1 MFYKSSI
8 FIEILRLEILVV
20 KESIGFFLMNNSVH
34 GNRLLF
40 SWTIAI
46 ISSLFIFNVSA
57 QKPDSLLKIYKKNSI
72 SEKSSTSILISQ
84 FYLTI
89 HSDSSFFYAQKA
101 LSIAEQSKNDTL
113 KAKAHRWMGEW
124 YQNKSK
130 YSESAEEYW
139 KSIRLSQKIQNKSI
153 ESAAFNGLAITYY
166 LQNDLEKAEEY
177 IERAAQLR
185 YEIKDFT
192 YYSVLLSN
200 LAVIYFQNKEFDK
213 AIALLRNVEKSL
225 LKQPEGAY
233 MASLYNTLG
242 GCYQMAYPEKDSAIY
257 YYKKSIELAKRF
269 DVPQNL
275 MTGYHNLGEDAL
287 RKRNFEEALEFLNK
301 ALDISKTLG
310 NDSYVMNIHNTLS
323 ETFALMGDYKNAL
336 QHKTD
341 EFVLSKKIFEAEK
354 QKTIKEME
362 FKYETAVKDQKLLEQ
377 EEIIQKSLLETEIGK
392 NKRNR
397 LIFSFLLILLLAG
410 FYIFFQYQKRTAQQ
424 KLEAEKA
431 KIFENIVHDIRT
443 PLTLIKGPMEL
454 IKKEYFDSQTSEAF
468 KTIEVQSEKLISLVN
483 ELLDASKLEKRK
495 YIPHWTIGN
504 PWLEVT
510 KQIEGIREVTSR
522 KKIAIEVGI
531 DEKDIQIN
539 FPSDVFEKVLA
550 NLLSNAVKF
559 TPENGTIKVG
569 IHLAEQMLKLEVY
582 NSGSE
587 ISIQNKDRIFERFY
601 RQKQHQ
607 SISGTGIG
615 LSVAKEL
622 LDLVHGTISVD
633 NLNHGVEFSATFP
646 VESLN
651 KVELNNQNSDKPLLL
666 IVEDNLEIR
675 SFISNYLFDEF
686 QIIHAENGE
695 VGLELAIEK
704 IPDLILTDVIM
715 PELNGLEL
723 LNQLKTNEV
732 TSHIP
737 VVICSSKNAE
747 QSRLEG
753 LESGAAAY
761 VPKPFNP
768 EELKLTLKNIWRQE
782 SILRKKYQD
791 QTQKNLPSRE
801 RLLVSHDFVNKA
813 TDVVFQEMENTS
825 FDVNLLS
832 ERLFLSRSQLHRKLT
847 QLTGLSASQFI
858 NKVRLEQAKDY
869 LHSGKFN
876 VTETAFRCG
885 FNSQSYF
892 TKSFQE
898 YTGETPTAFILKRQK
913 S

>member
-1 MFYKSSI
+1 MKAVVNRKWIVTGLVLVLMTF
-8 FIEILRLEILVV
+8 FID
-20 KESIGFFLMNNSVH
+20 
-34 GNRLLF
+34 
-40 SWTIAI
+40 AY
-46 ISSLFIFNVSA
+46 A
-57 QKPDSLLKIYKKNSI
+57 QQPDSLLRAFKKNSV
-72 SEKSSTSILISQ
+72 SEKSSTAIKISQ
-84 FYLTI
+84 FYLNI

-101 LSIAEQSKNDTL
+101 LATAEQSKNDTL
-113 KAKAHRWMGEW
+113 RAKAHRWIGEW
-124 YQNKSK
+124 YQNKTK
-130 YSESAEEYW
+130 YTESAEEYW
-139 KSIRLSQKIQNKSI
+139 KAIRLSQKIKDKSI

-166 LQNDLEKAEEY
+166 LQNDLNKAEEY

-213 AIALLRNVEKSL
+213 AIALLRKAERTL
-225 LKQPEGAY
+225 IKQPEGAY

-257 YYKKSIELAKRF
+257 YYKKSIGVAKRF
-269 DVPQNL
+269 DVTQNL

-287 RKRNFEEALEFLNK
+287 RKRNFEEALDYLNK

-323 ETFALMGDYKNAL
+323 ETFALKGDFKNAL

-341 EFVLSKKIFEAEK
+341 EFALSKKIFEAEK
-354 QKTIKEME
+354 QKTIKDME

-377 EEIIQKSLLETEIGK
+377 EEIIQKSLLEAEIEK

-397 LIFSFLLILLLAG
+397 LIFSFLLILLLG
-410 FYIFFQYQKRTAQQ
+410 GSYIFFQYQKRTAKE

-454 IKKEYFDSQTSEAF
+454 IKKEQLDSQTSEAF

-483 ELLDASKLEKRK
+483 ELLDASKLEKGK
-495 YIPHWTIGN
+495 YVANWTIGN
-504 PWLEVT
+504 PFLEVSR
-510 KQIEGIREVTSR
+510 QMEGIRETASR
-522 KKIAIEVGI
+522 KKIALDVVIGE
-531 DEKDIQIN
+531 EDIQLN
-539 FPSDVFEKVLA
+539 YPSDVFEKVLA

-559 TPENGTIKVG
+559 TPEQGKIQVG
-569 IHLAEQMLKLEVY
+569 IRLADQKLHLKVY

-587 ISIQNKDRIFERFY
+587 ISIQDKERIFERFY
-601 RQKQHQ
+601 RQQQHQ

-615 LSVAKEL
+615 LSVAKDL
-622 LDLVHGTISVD
+622 LDLVQGTISVD
-633 NLNHGVEFSATFP
+633 NLNQGVEFSVTIP
-646 VESLN
+646 VESLPEV
-651 KVELNNQNSDKPLLL
+651 KLNYENSDQPLLL
-666 IVEDNLEIR
+666 IVEDNPEIR
-675 SFISNYLFDEF
+675 SFISQYLSSEF
-686 QIIHAENGE
+686 QILTAENGK
-695 VGLELAIEK
+695 VGLELALEK
-704 IPDLILTDVIM
+704 IPDVILTDVIM
-715 PELNGLEL
+715 PELNGMEL
-723 LNQLKTNEV
+723 LSQLKTNEV

-747 QSRLEG
+747 KSRLEG
-753 LESGAAAY
+753 LELGAASY

-782 SILRKKYQD
+782 NTLRKKYQT
-791 QTQKNLPSRE
+791 QTQKNLPCRE
-801 RLLVSHDFVNKA
+801 RLLAPHDFVNKA
-813 TDVVFQEMENTS
+813 TDIVFEEMENTS
-825 FDVNLLS
+825 FDVNLLA

-847 QLTGLSASQFI
+847 QLTGLSATQFI

-869 LHSGKFN
+869 LLSGKYN
-876 VTETAFRCG
+876 VTETAYRCG

-898 YTGETPTAFILKRQK
+898 YTGETPTAFISKHQ
-913 S
+913 SS